1 MLVRPD
7 SLGGV
12 IGMRRYG
19 LATGT
24 DVRRL
29 LVVGFCAL
37 VCLVVAATSSARPPT
52 PPAAHAAASFPPYPS
67 TCPIAHLQIGDFY
80 TYAPNC
86 LIDNEAVTL
95 PAGSARLRSTMNQLS
110 SVGITVSPQVVRY
123 GEKFT
128 VSSITSVP
136 PCVTDTVPTPTGC
149 FNKDTGFGGIG
160 LRLLPLTNPEWVQP
174 VYYPSVRQRGH
185 CYSPTRC
192 TFWFE
197 PPQGSGA
204 SKLTSHWIVAEIRM
218 TINVGIPQG
227 NPGWIENPVRQYYAE
242 TEKAIR
248 LCPPSVPCPSEVSGT
263 VTQQGSSRTGAGGV
277 SVRAACPSGGTTTT
291 DANGH
296 YSFVLN
302 QGQCAISV
310 TPPSGETAT
319 PQERRVHVSPSH
331 NMAGVD
337 FQVGC
342 NHGKAAR
349 GAAAGSTCLD
359 VSIKEIG
366 QSRSGLAVYPHFA
379 REDPSRAFFLTPYSR
394 VCSSGCTNVLV
405 TVTDPLTH
413 QPVEGATVD
422 ASVNAVHGA
431 TGESFLCD
439 QVGTRDCGTHLL
451 NSTTDP
457 AGQVHLLYW
466 SPGLVAD
473 AGPHINVVARDGT
486 HEGQGELT
494 FTTKPY
500 LIYENAKG
508 TLSRQETLD
517 LAYWPAG
524 KSLLGKLGKLIGG
537 LSGLEK
543 GLSFSLN
550 VLIGAEVA
558 AQRAVQIL
566 EGVEAATPI
575 VGALELAHLGS
586 ELWER
591 QGFIA
596 TFLDA
601 LDLNAIGI
609 DDNPIE
615 RAVSAAPSAGFEA
628 QLANY
633 GTVAPFHAGAGGL
646 LWEYA
651 KHLDFLFEHHDVAF
665 GAQFLHVKI
674 YEVSYCQLGE
684 ICGPGYRTWVG
695 SGIRPELYIEVSA
708 ERNRR
713 AQSFSPHAFTISY
726 DPNAWVEAQHNLKG
740 VS

>member
-1 MLVRPD
+1 MKR
-7 SLGGV
+7 
-12 IGMRRYG
+12 M
-19 LATGT
+19 
-24 DVRRL
+24 L
-29 LVVGFCAL
+29 LVAAAITVS
-37 VCLVVAATSSARPPT
+37 AATAQS
-52 PPAAHAAASFPPYPS
+52 AAALAYPS
-67 TCPIAHLQIGDFY
+67 TCPIANPNGYSPFK
-80 TYAPNC
+80 NC
-86 LIDNEAVTL
+86 LIDTEARMIPT
-95 PAGSARLRSTMNQLS
+95 GSLANTTISLQRPE
-110 SVGITVSPQVVRY
+110 VGIRVSPLVVRF
-123 GEKFT
+123 GQKFT
-128 VSSITSVP
+128 VSAVESFP
-136 PCVTDTVPTPTGC
+136 PCEFNDIPSTPSGC
-149 FNKDTGFGGIG
+149 VNSGRSGLTGFY
-160 LRLLPLTNPEWVQP
+160 LRLLPLL
-174 VYYPSVRQRGH
+174 
-185 CYSPTRC
+185 
-192 TFWFE
+192 
-197 PPQGSGA
+197 PPQLDVVGPSQYPTLRESGPCSIPTSCSYEFVAPRPGDA
-204 SKLTSHWIVAEIRM
+204 STARLLRHWIVAGV
-218 TINVGIPQG
+218 NVYIQRGVEQG
-227 NPGWIENPVRQYYAE
+227 TNRVQWFQDPARTDRAE
-242 TEKAIR
+242 VEAAIR
-248 LCPPSVPCPSEVSGT
+248 LCPPSVPCPSQVSGT
-263 VTQQGSSRTGAGGV
+263 VIQQGSSRTGVGGL

-291 DANGH
+291 DANGR

-302 QGQCAISV
+302 QGDCAISV

-319 PQERRVHVSPSH
+319 PPQRRVHVSPSH
-331 NMAGVD
+331 NIAGVD

-349 GAAAGSTCLD
+349 AAAAGSTCLD
-359 VSIKEIG
+359 VSVKEIG
-366 QSRSGLAVYPHFA
+366 QSRSGLAIQPHFA
-379 REDPSRAFFLTPYSR
+379 REDASRAFFLTPFSR

-422 ASVNAVHGA
+422 ASVNAVRGA

-439 QVGTRDCGTHLL
+439 QAGTRDCGTHLL
-451 NSTTDP
+451 NSATDP

-466 SPGLVAD
+466 SPGLIAD

-500 LIYENAKG
+500 LIYENANG
-508 TLSRQETLD
+508 TLSRQETLE
-517 LAYWPAG
+517 LAYWSAG
-524 KSLLGKLGKLIGG
+524 KSLVGKLGKLING

-543 GLSFSLN
+543 SLSFSLN

-558 AQRAVQIL
+558 AERAVQIL
-566 EGVEAATPI
+566 EGVEAVTPI

-615 RAVSAAPSAGFEA
+615 RAVSAAPSAGFET

-633 GTVAPFHAGAGGL
+633 GTAAPFHAGAGGL

-651 KHLDFLFEHHDVAF
+651 KHLDFLFENHDVAF

-708 ERNRR
+708 GRNRR

-726 DPNAWVEAQHNLKG
+726 DPNAWAEAQHNLKG
-740 VS
+740 LS